1 MVSIQNEFEYQA
13 ALIEA
18 STFFDNEPSSGS
30 QDAIRFESLLKS
42 IVTYESKNY
51 AIDLPD
57 KGQPA

>member
-1 MVSIQNEFEYQA
+1 MKPLMKKIVLIQNEFEYQA

-18 STFFDNEPSSGS
+18 SAFFDNEPSPGS

-51 AIDLPD
+51 AIN
-57 KGQPA
+57 